1 MRKICQKYNISDPLT
16 LLQSTPES
24 KLTWS
29 NRTKK
34 AITSHHDNILHQN
47 ASTNSKMEYL
57 NVTNLS
63 VNGPPHPVLR
73 NVVAASDVI
82 KLRVQVKFLAG
93 DYLTYSLSHSH
104 GNGKSP
110 HCRLCSSGDS
120 SPEESVTHI
129 ISQCSALDVVRSR
142 LVSEVSDVVQH
153 LSPKEWNRNLILL
166 NDPKI
171 LTQYVLDCTSP
182 NLPKSLQVP
191 PRDSEKTIS
200 VFKVTR
206 DFCFAIHKE
215 RMRQLKLLK
224 T

>member
-1 MRKICQKYNISDPLT
+1 M
-16 LLQSTPES
+16 
-24 KLTWS
+24 
-29 NRTKK
+29 
-34 AITSHHDNILHQN
+34 
-47 ASTNSKMEYL
+47 
-57 NVTNLS
+57 
-63 VNGPPHPVLR
+63 
-73 NVVAASDVI
+73 
-82 KLRVQVKFLAG
+82 
-93 DYLTYSLSHSH
+93 
-104 GNGKSP
+104 
-110 HCRLCSSGDS
+110 
-120 SPEESVTHI
+120 
-129 ISQCSALDVVRSR
+129 RSR
-142 LVSEVSDVVQH
+142 LVSEVSHVVQH
-153 LSPKEWNRNLILL
+153 LSPKEWNRNSNLL